1 MTVDMI
7 VNRISEK
14 KKVVRNFCNMY
25 QSSFFRALICCKIL
39 KRSDKWT
46 VRIPHPGLKKG
57 WISACSN

>member
-39 KRSDKWT
+39 KRSDK
-46 VRIPHPGLKKG
+46 
-57 WISACSN
+57 